1 MPIQALI
8 WDIGGVLLR
17 TADRTPRTHLAGRL
31 GLSYSE
37 LENLV
42 FNSEM
47 GRKAQLGQAS
57 ASELWEWV
65 AQVLH
70 QTPDS
75 IPQLRQAFFGG
86 DVLDTDLV
94 DYIRRMHGPYRTAIL
109 SNNLDNAR
117 RLVTETWQ
125 MGDAFDH
132 LIISAEVGVMKPDA
146 RIYHLALE
154 ALGVQ
159 PGEAVFVDDFMHNVQ
174 GAQAV
179 GMHGVHFR
187 APAQAI
193 EELEAILAS
202 QGG

>member
-1 MPIQALI
+1 MSIKALL

-17 TADRTPRTHLAGRL
+17 TADRTPRTHLAERL

-57 ASELWEWV
+57 TSELWEWV
-65 AQVLH
+65 ANALQ
-70 QTPDS
+70 QPPDS
-75 IPQLRQAFFGG
+75 IPQLRRTFFGG

-117 RLVTETWQ
+117 RLVNETWQ

-132 LIISAEVGVMKPDA
+132 LTISAEVGVMKPEA
-146 RIYHLALE
+146 RIYHLTLE

-159 PGEAVFVDDFMHNVQ
+159 PGEAVFVDDFAHNVQ

-179 GMHGVHFR
+179 GMHAVHFR
-187 APAQAI
+187 TPQQAI
-193 EELEAILAS
+193 EDLEAILAS
-202 QGG
+202 QG